1 MVTKLKK
8 TNYLLMKEITFLK
21 QNAQKWENYEK
32 VINEKEPVKPAQLTD
47 MFIEL
52 TDDLSYAN
60 TNYNQTNTNAYINSL
75 ASRVHHLVYKNKK
88 ETGNRFVSF
97 YTQELPL
104 MFARYHKYLF
114 YSFLVTGIATLVG
127 VLSQIYDDSFVR
139 LILGDAYV
147 DETIERIKKGNPI
160 GIYGEGNQFYMFM
173 AITINNIKVSFVAFV
188 FGLATAFGTSF
199 FLIFNGIMLGC
210 FFTLFYQYD
219 VLGKALK
226 VVWIHGTLEIS
237 AIIIAGCAGF
247 VLGNSYI
254 FPKTHTR
261 MHSFMRGG
269 KDGLKI
275 VIGLVPVFI
284 MAGFLESFVTRY
296 TEMHIALTLTIIIA
310 SFIFIVGY
318 FIVLPIY
325 LKNKFKIKHD

>member
-1 MVTKLKK
+1 
-8 TNYLLMKEITFLK
+8 MKEITFLK
-21 QNAQKWENYEK
+21 QNAPKWEAYEK
-32 VINEKEPVKPAQLTD
+32 VIDGKEPVKPAQLTD

-60 TNYNQTNTNAYINSL
+60 SNYNQTNTNAYVNSL

-97 YTQELPL
+97 YAKELPL
-104 MFARYHKYLF
+104 MFARYHKNLF
-114 YSFLVTGIATLVG
+114 YSFLITAVATLIG
-127 VLSQIYDDSFVR
+127 VLSQLYDDSFVR
-139 LILGDAYV
+139 LILGDYYV
-147 DETIERIKKGNPI
+147 DETIERIKHGNPI
-160 GIYGEGNQFYMFM
+160 GIYGEGNQFLMFVY
-173 AITINNIKVSFVAFV
+173 ITLNNIKVSFFAFV
-188 FGLATAFGTSF
+188 LGLATAFGTSLL
-199 FLIFNGIMLGC
+199 LIQNGIMLGC
-210 FFTLFYQYD
+210 FFTLFYQYNVID
-219 VLGKALK
+219 KALK

-247 VLGNSYI
+247 VLGNSFI

-275 VIGLVPVFI
+275 VVGLIPVFI

-296 TEMHIALTLTIIIA
+296 TEMHIALSLTIIIA
-310 SFIFIVGY
+310 SFIFITGY
-318 FIVLPIY
+318 FIVLPLY
-325 LKNKFKIKHD
+325 LKNKYQLKYD